1 MVKYQAKILGFVAKD
16 APWVLRHEFRLKA
29 ISDTQAIERC
39 KAIAERIGK
48 ENGLMT
54 EIQFIKKFGSG
65 SRIYP

>member
-1 MVKYQAKILGFVAKD
+1 MVKYWARILGFVAKD

-39 KAIAERIGK
+39 KVVAERISK
-48 ENGLMT
+48 ENGLIT
-54 EIQFIKKFGSG
+54 EIQFIKKVESG